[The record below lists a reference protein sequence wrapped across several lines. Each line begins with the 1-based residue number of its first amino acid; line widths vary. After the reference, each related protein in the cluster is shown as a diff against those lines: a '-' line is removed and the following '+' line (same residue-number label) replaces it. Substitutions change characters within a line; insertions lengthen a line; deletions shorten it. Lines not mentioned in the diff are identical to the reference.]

1 MEYIILIIALAALVF
16 GANILVS
23 GSVTVAKRLHISDF
37 VIGAIV
43 IGIGTSLPE
52 MVVSIIG
59 ATGGNS
65 DVAIGNVVGSN
76 IFNIL
81 GILGLTAAVLP
92 VTVSRENRRFDIPV
106 AIGLALLF
114 ILLVFNFFNGEA
126 QSIGRVDGLIL
137 ISSFLLFTSWSI
149 IRDRKKIPSAGG
161 HTDDDKGSLPAA
173 ILKIVFGFVFLIAG
187 CDFFVDE
194 AVIIAHRLGVNDAFI
209 SITLIACGTSLPE
222 LAASITAAAKKSSQM
237 ALGNIVGSNI
247 FNLTLILGI
256 SSQITPLETK
266 SITAIDYA
274 VMAGALLLLAVL
286 GSTGKITRAGG
297 ILMFLCFISYNIYLI
312 TTAM

>member
-81 GILGLTAAVLP
+81 GILGLTACDRIQGKQKVRYSRGNRFGPAV
-92 VTVSRENRRFDIPV
+92 
-106 AIGLALLF
+106 
-114 ILLVFNFFNGEA
+114 
-126 QSIGRVDGLIL
+126 
-137 ISSFLLFTSWSI
+137 
-149 IRDRKKIPSAGG
+149 
-161 HTDDDKGSLPAA
+161 H
-173 ILKIVFGFVFLIAG
+173 
-187 CDFFVDE
+187 
-194 AVIIAHRLGVNDAFI
+194 
-209 SITLIACGTSLPE
+209 IACLQ
-222 LAASITAAAKKSSQM
+222 LFQ
-237 ALGNIVGSNI
+237 
-247 FNLTLILGI
+247 
-256 SSQITPLETK
+256 
-266 SITAIDYA
+266 
-274 VMAGALLLLAVL
+274 
-286 GSTGKITRAGG
+286 R
-297 ILMFLCFISYNIYLI
+297 
-312 TTAM
+312 